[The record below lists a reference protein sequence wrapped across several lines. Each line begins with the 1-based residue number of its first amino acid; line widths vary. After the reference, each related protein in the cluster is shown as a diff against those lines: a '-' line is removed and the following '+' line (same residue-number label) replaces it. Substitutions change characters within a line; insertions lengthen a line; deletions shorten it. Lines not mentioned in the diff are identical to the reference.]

1 LDCGG
6 KRSATPLSHA
16 RHWFDL
22 SEHLVRPKAVS
33 PLRSATALQ
42 EPSKA
47 RVASG
52 NSGFLSVFVHQ
63 SSPTF
68 NHALG
73 MPDIYYAFDKSG
85 SASQYSTANE

>member
-22 SEHLVRPKAVS
+22 SKPLVRPKAVS
-33 PLRSATALQ
+33 PLRSGPRNASPRQAATAVE

-52 NSGFLSVFVHQ
+52 DSGFLPVFVHQ
-63 SSPTF
+63 SSP
-68 NHALG
+68 
-73 MPDIYYAFDKSG
+73 AF
-85 SASQYSTANE
+85 